1 MDIKTLSDD
10 ELLSL
15 RGEVEAE
22 MRIRGISL
30 SVGDIGE
37 ALAINYFNSTSGLP
51 TLKAAPV
58 GTKNIDAISR
68 DGDRYSIK
76 TRQKAKKTG
85 TIYPDDSNS
94 DKQLFEYI
102 LLVKIDESYQLVT
115 IHQFTWEQFTELRAW
130 DKRMSAWYIP
140 CSKKTL
146 NQGHEL
152 VNLGG

>member
-1 MDIKTLSDD
+1 LDIKTLTDD

-22 MRIRGISL
+22 MRVRGISL

-85 TIYPDDSNS
+85 TIYPDNSNP

-130 DKRMSAWYIP
+130 DKRMSA
-140 CSKKTL
+140 
-146 NQGHEL
+146 
-152 VNLGG
+152 

>member
-1 MDIKTLSDD
+1 MDIKTLTDD

-22 MRIRGISL
+22 MRVRGISL

-85 TIYPDDSNS
+85 TIYPDNSNP

-130 DKRMSAWYIP
+130 DKRMSA
-140 CSKKTL
+140 
-146 NQGHEL
+146 
-152 VNLGG
+152 